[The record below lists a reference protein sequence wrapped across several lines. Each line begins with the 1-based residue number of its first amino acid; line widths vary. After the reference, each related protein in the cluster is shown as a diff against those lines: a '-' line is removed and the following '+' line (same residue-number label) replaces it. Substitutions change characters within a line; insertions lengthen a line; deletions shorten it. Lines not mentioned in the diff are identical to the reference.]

1 LQPNLEFK
9 ESFPESGPKLSD
21 SRFEELVNAHGR
33 HVLNVALRTVRDAE
47 MAKDVYQEVFLAIWR
62 RWPTYTGPVHW
73 GRYLY
78 RVTVRKALELAR
90 GRRPAPV
97 DLDHCEPE
105 SPGPDP
111 DATLRLEDVQRKL
124 TESLAKLPKHQ
135 AEVFVLSRIEGLDH
149 ATIAEIFGCTQ
160 NNVRVSLHRAVKQLA
175 GEMSDYLDGTAVRY
189 GQP

>member
-1 LQPNLEFK
+1 LQPSLEFK
-9 ESFPESGPKLSD
+9 ESYQEGGPELSD

-33 HVLNVALRTVRDAE
+33 HVLNVALRTVGDAE

-62 RWPTYTGPVHW
+62 RWPKYTGPVHW

-90 GRRPAPV
+90 GRRPVPV
-97 DLDHCEPE
+97 DLDDCEPE
-105 SPGPDP
+105 STGSGPDT
-111 DATLRLEDVQRKL
+111 ALRLEDLQRKL

-149 ATIAEIFGCTQ
+149 AQIAEILGCTP
-160 NNVRVSLHRAVKQLA
+160 NNVRVSLHRAVRQLA
-175 GEMSDYLDGTAVRY
+175 GEMSAYLD
-189 GQP
+189 

>member
-1 LQPNLEFK
+1 M
-9 ESFPESGPKLSD
+9 SD
-21 SRFEELVNAHGR
+21 SGFEELVNTHGR

-90 GRRPAPV
+90 GRRPVPV
-97 DLDHCEPE
+97 GLDDGEPE
-105 SPGPDP
+105 STGAGP
-111 DATLRLEDVQRKL
+111 DATLRLEDLQRKL
-124 TESLAKLPKHQ
+124 TESLAKLPKQQ
-135 AEVFVLSRIEGLDH
+135 AEVFVLSRIESLDH
-149 ATIAEIFGCTQ
+149 AAIAEILGCTQ

-175 GEMSDYLDGTAVRY
+175 SEMCDYLD
-189 GQP
+189 

>member
-1 LQPNLEFK
+1 LQPSLEFE
-9 ESFPESGPKLSD
+9 ESFPESGPELSD
-21 SRFEELVNAHGR
+21 SRFEELVNTHGR
-33 HVLNVALRTVRDAE
+33 QVLNVALRTVRDAE

-62 RWPTYTGPVHW
+62 CWPRYTGPVHW

-90 GRRPAPV
+90 GRRPVPV
-97 DLDHCEPE
+97 DLDDCEAE
-105 SPGPDP
+105 SPGAGP
-111 DATLRLEDVQRKL
+111 DAAVRLEDLQRKL

-149 ATIAEIFGCTQ
+149 AAIAASLGCTP

-175 GEMSDYLDGTAVRY
+175 RAMSDYLD
-189 GQP
+189 

>member
-1 LQPNLEFK
+1 LQPSLGFK
-9 ESFPESGPKLSD
+9 ESFQEGGSKLSD
-21 SRFEELVNAHGR
+21 SGFEELVNTHGR

-62 RWPTYTGPVHW
+62 RWPQYTGPVHW

-90 GRRPAPV
+90 GRRPVAM
-97 DLDHCEPE
+97 DLGDCESE
-105 SPGPDP
+105 STGPGPD
-111 DATLRLEDVQRKL
+111 AALRLEDLQRKL
-124 TESLAKLPKHQ
+124 TESLAKLPQRQ

-149 ATIAEIFGCTQ
+149 AAIAEVLGCTP

-175 GEMSDYLDGTAVRY
+175 GAMSEYLD
-189 GQP
+189 

>member
-1 LQPNLEFK
+1 M
-9 ESFPESGPKLSD
+9 SD
-21 SRFEELVNAHGR
+21 SRFEELVNTHGR

-90 GRRPAPV
+90 GRRPAAV
-97 DLDHCEPE
+97 DWDENEPE
-105 SPGPDP
+105 STGSDP
-111 DATLRLEDVQRKL
+111 DASLRLEDLQRKL

-135 AEVFVLSRIEGLDH
+135 ADVFVLSRIEGLDH
-149 ATIAEIFGCTQ
+149 AQIAEILGCTP

-175 GEMSDYLDGTAVRY
+175 KEMNDYLD
-189 GQP
+189 